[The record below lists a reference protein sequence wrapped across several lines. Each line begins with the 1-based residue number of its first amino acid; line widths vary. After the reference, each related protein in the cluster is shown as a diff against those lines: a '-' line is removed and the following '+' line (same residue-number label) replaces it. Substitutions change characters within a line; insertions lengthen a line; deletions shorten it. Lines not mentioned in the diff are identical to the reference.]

1 MLEFR
6 RTPESVSAPPCS
18 PMPTVSRPH
27 LPTARCLSCIVLACI
42 LAFPSV
48 GVAAESAWQPLFNGR
63 DLTGWRAL
71 PGGKWFVLDGELIGI
86 STRTENRHGL
96 LLTERSF
103 HDFDLRLKF
112 RCLAGNSG
120 LYFRVEKIDAP
131 VGARGL
137 QAEIAA
143 DGFVTGGLY
152 ETQGR
157 QWVAKADPKL
167 IEKIV
172 KRDDWNEME
181 VRARGADVT
190 VLVNGVVTVELKND
204 PGRRNGLIGLQLH
217 GRMEMDVRFKD
228 IAISESR

>member
-1 MLEFR
+1 
-6 RTPESVSAPPCS
+6 
-18 PMPTVSRPH
+18 MPTASSPHRPPGR
-27 LPTARCLSCIVLACI
+27 LLIRVLLNCLLSLSALA
-42 LAFPSV
+42 S
-48 GVAAESAWQPLFNGR
+48 AAEPNWQPLFNGR

-71 PGGKWFVLDGELIGI
+71 PGGKWLVLDGELIGV
-86 STRTENRHGL
+86 STRMEIRHGL
-96 LLTERSF
+96 LLTERTF
-103 HDFDLRLKF
+103 DDFDLRLKF
-112 RCLAGNSG
+112 RCLIGNSG

-157 QWVAKADPKL
+157 QWVTKADPKL

-190 VLVNGVVTVELKND
+190 VLINGVATAELKND
-204 PGRRNGLIGLQLH
+204 PGRRRGLIGLQLH

-228 IAISESR
+228 ILVNTVP